1 MSPTGA
7 SALVV
12 DDDAMNRIVLQRSL
26 EREGHA
32 VRVAADGRA
41 ALELLRSEPF
51 DVVLLDVL
59 MPEMDGFELLEL
71 IQSDDELRQTPGIM
85 ISALEDM
92 ASVVRCIELGAED
105 YLPKPFDPVLLR
117 ARTNACLTKK
127 RLRDVERKYLEERH
141 QRVRDLFTRFVPEAV
156 VDEVLE
162 HAGED
167 LRLGGQRRTATVMFC
182 DLRDFTSFAEAR
194 PPELVVDVLNRYLSA
209 MSDVILSHGGT
220 LIGFQGDGILAAFGT
235 PIEQPDHAD
244 RALSATREMI
254 GQGLDGFNAW
264 LQEESIG
271 GSFRIGV
278 GLNSGVIM
286 AGNVGSERRL
296 EYTVIGDTTN
306 TASRLEAMT
315 KDTHHMLLMS
325 DSTRAM
331 LTRAVPDLVE
341 VDTREVRGRRFPV
354 VLWSIESAHPQAS
367 ARKQVDATR
376 GSNGLSGSPS
386 GGSSKERDWKSR
398 GRR

>member
-12 DDDAMNRIVLQRSL
+12 DDDAMNRMVLQRSL

-32 VRVAADGRA
+32 VRVAANGRA

-51 DVVLLDVL
+51 DIVLLDVL
-59 MPEMDGFELLEL
+59 MPEMDGLELLEL
-71 IQSDDELRQTPGIM
+71 IQSDDELRATPVIM

-117 ARTNACLTKK
+117 ARINGCLTKK

-141 QRVRDLFTRFVPEAV
+141 RRVRDLFARFVPEAV

-209 MSDVILSHGGT
+209 MSDVILRHGGT

-244 RALSATREMI
+244 RALSATREMV
-254 GQGLDGFNAW
+254 GQALDGFNAW

-315 KDTHHMLLMS
+315 KDTPHMLLMS

-354 VLWSIESAHPQAS
+354 VLWSIENVHPQAS
-367 ARKQVDATR
+367 PRKPAGATR
-376 GSNGLSGSPS
+376 GSSGSDSPS
-386 GGSSKERDWKSR
+386 IGSSRS
-398 GRR
+398 

>member
-12 DDDAMNRIVLQRSL
+12 DDDAMNRMVLQRSL

-32 VRVAADGRA
+32 VRVAANGRA

-51 DVVLLDVL
+51 DIVLLDVL
-59 MPEMDGFELLEL
+59 MPEMDGLELLEL
-71 IQSDDELRQTPGIM
+71 IQSDDELRATPVIM

-117 ARTNACLTKK
+117 ARINGCLTKK

-141 QRVRDLFTRFVPEAV
+141 RRVRDLFARFVPEAV

-209 MSDVILSHGGT
+209 MSDVILRHGGT

-244 RALSATREMI
+244 RALSATREMV
-254 GQGLDGFNAW
+254 GQALDGFNAW
-264 LQEESIG
+264 LQEEGIG

-315 KDTHHMLLMS
+315 KDTPHMLLMS

-354 VLWSIESAHPQAS
+354 VLWSIENVHPQAS
-367 ARKQVDATR
+367 PRKPAGATR
-376 GSNGLSGSPS
+376 GSSGSDSPS
-386 GGSSKERDWKSR
+386 IGSSRS
-398 GRR
+398 

>member
-12 DDDAMNRIVLQRSL
+12 DDDAMNRVVLQRSL

-32 VRVAADGRA
+32 VRVAANGRA
-41 ALELLRSEPF
+41 ALELLRSESF
-51 DVVLLDVL
+51 DIVLLDVL
-59 MPEMDGFELLEL
+59 MPEMDGLELLEL
-71 IQSDDELRQTPGIM
+71 IQSDDELRATPVIM

-117 ARTNACLTKK
+117 ARINGCLTKK

-141 QRVRDLFTRFVPEAV
+141 RRVRDLFARFVPEAV

-209 MSDVILSHGGT
+209 MSDVILRHGGT

-244 RALSATREMI
+244 RALSATREMV
-254 GQGLDGFNAW
+254 GQALHGFNAW

-315 KDTHHMLLMS
+315 KDTPHMLLMS

-331 LTRAVPDLVE
+331 LTRPVPDLVE
-341 VDTREVRGRRFPV
+341 VETSEVRGRRFPV
-354 VLWSIESAHPQAS
+354 VLWSIENVHPQAS
-367 ARKQVDATR
+367 TRKPAGATR
-376 GSNGLSGSPS
+376 GSSGSDSPS
-386 GGSSKERDWKSR
+386 SGSSRS
-398 GRR
+398 

>member
-12 DDDAMNRIVLQRSL
+12 DDDAMNRMVLQRSL

-32 VRVAADGRA
+32 VRVAANGRA

-51 DVVLLDVL
+51 DIVLLDVL
-59 MPEMDGFELLEL
+59 MPEMDGLELLEL
-71 IQSDDELRQTPGIM
+71 IQSDDELRATPVIM

-117 ARTNACLTKK
+117 ARINGCLTKK

-141 QRVRDLFTRFVPEAV
+141 RRVRDLFARFVPEAV

-209 MSDVILSHGGT
+209 MSDVILRHGGT

-244 RALSATREMI
+244 RALSATREMV
-254 GQGLDGFNAW
+254 GQALDGFNAW

-315 KDTHHMLLMS
+315 KDTPHMLLMS

-354 VLWSIESAHPQAS
+354 VLWSIENVHPQAS
-367 ARKQVDATR
+367 PRKPAGATR
-376 GSNGLSGSPS
+376 GLSGSDSPS
-386 GGSSKERDWKSR
+386 SGSSRS
-398 GRR
+398 

>member
-12 DDDAMNRIVLQRSL
+12 DDDAMNRMVLQRSL

-32 VRVAADGRA
+32 VRVAANGRA

-51 DVVLLDVL
+51 DIVLLDVL
-59 MPEMDGFELLEL
+59 MPEMDGLELLEL
-71 IQSDDELRQTPGIM
+71 IQSDDELRATPVIM
-85 ISALEDM
+85 ISALDDM

-105 YLPKPFDPVLLR
+105 YLPKPIDPVLLR
-117 ARTNACLTKK
+117 ARINGCLTKK
-127 RLRDVERKYLEERH
+127 RLRDIERKYLEERH
-141 QRVRDLFTRFVPEAV
+141 RRVRDLFARFVPEAV

-182 DLRDFTSFAEAR
+182 DLRDFTSFAEPR

-209 MSDVILSHGGT
+209 MSDVILRHGGT

-254 GQGLDGFNAW
+254 GQALDGFNAW

-315 KDTHHMLLMS
+315 KDTPHMLLMS

-354 VLWSIESAHPQAS
+354 VLWSIENVHPQAS
-367 ARKQVDATR
+367 PRKPAGATR
-376 GSNGLSGSPS
+376 GSSGSDSPS
-386 GGSSKERDWKSR
+386 SGSSLS
-398 GRR
+398 

>member
-12 DDDAMNRIVLQRSL
+12 DDDAMNRMVLQRSL

-32 VRVAADGRA
+32 VRVAANGRA

-51 DVVLLDVL
+51 DIVLLDVL
-59 MPEMDGFELLEL
+59 MPEMDGLELLEL
-71 IQSDDELRQTPGIM
+71 IQSDDELRATPVIM

-105 YLPKPFDPVLLR
+105 YLPKPIDPVLLR
-117 ARTNACLTKK
+117 ARINGCLTKK
-127 RLRDVERKYLEERH
+127 RLRDIERKYLEERH
-141 QRVRDLFTRFVPEAV
+141 RRVRDLFARFVPEAV

-182 DLRDFTSFAEAR
+182 DLRDFTSFAEPR

-209 MSDVILSHGGT
+209 MSDVILRHGGT

-254 GQGLDGFNAW
+254 GQALDGFNAW

-315 KDTHHMLLMS
+315 KDTPHMLLMS

-331 LTRAVPDLVE
+331 LTREVPDLVE

-354 VLWSIESAHPQAS
+354 VLWSIENVHPQAS
-367 ARKQVDATR
+367 PRKPAGATR
-376 GSNGLSGSPS
+376 GLSGSDSPS
-386 GGSSKERDWKSR
+386 SGSSRS
-398 GRR
+398 

>member
-32 VRVAADGRA
+32 VRVAANGRA

-59 MPEMDGFELLEL
+59 MPEMDGLELLEL
-71 IQSDDELRQTPGIM
+71 IQSDDELRATPVIM

-117 ARTNACLTKK
+117 ARINGCLTKK

-141 QRVRDLFTRFVPEAV
+141 RRVRDLFARFVPEAV

-209 MSDVILSHGGT
+209 MSDVILRHGGT

-244 RALSATREMI
+244 RALSATREMV
-254 GQGLDGFNAW
+254 GQALDGFNAW

-315 KDTHHMLLMS
+315 KDTPHMLLMS

-341 VDTREVRGRRFPV
+341 VDTREVRGRRLPV
-354 VLWSIESAHPQAS
+354 VLWSIENVHPQAPP
-367 ARKQVDATR
+367 RKPAGATR
-376 GSNGLSGSPS
+376 GSSGSDSPS
-386 GGSSKERDWKSR
+386 SGSS
-398 GRR
+398 

>member
-12 DDDAMNRIVLQRSL
+12 DDDAMNRMVLQRSL

-32 VRVAADGRA
+32 VRVAANGRA

-51 DVVLLDVL
+51 DIVLLDVL
-59 MPEMDGFELLEL
+59 MPEMDGLELLEL
-71 IQSDDELRQTPGIM
+71 IQSDDELRATPVIM

-92 ASVVRCIELGAED
+92 ASVARCIELGAED

-117 ARTNACLTKK
+117 ARINGCLTKK

-141 QRVRDLFTRFVPEAV
+141 RRVRDLFARFVPEAV

-194 PPELVVDVLNRYLSA
+194 PPEIVVDVLNRYLSA
-209 MSDVILSHGGT
+209 MSDVILRHGGT

-244 RALSATREMI
+244 RALSATREMV
-254 GQGLDGFNAW
+254 GQALDGFNAW

-315 KDTHHMLLMS
+315 KDTPHMLLMS

-354 VLWSIESAHPQAS
+354 VLWSIENVHPQAS
-367 ARKQVDATR
+367 PRKPAGATR
-376 GSNGLSGSPS
+376 GSSGSDSPS
-386 GGSSKERDWKSR
+386 IGSSRS
-398 GRR
+398 

>member
-12 DDDAMNRIVLQRSL
+12 DDDAMNRMVLQRSL

-32 VRVAADGRA
+32 VRVAANGRA

-51 DVVLLDVL
+51 DIVLLDVL
-59 MPEMDGFELLEL
+59 MPEMDGLELLEL
-71 IQSDDELRQTPGIM
+71 IQSDDELRATPVIM
-85 ISALEDM
+85 ISALDDM

-105 YLPKPFDPVLLR
+105 YLPKPIDPVLLR
-117 ARTNACLTKK
+117 ARINGCLTKK
-127 RLRDVERKYLEERH
+127 RLRDIERKYLEERH
-141 QRVRDLFTRFVPEAV
+141 RRVRDLFARFVPEAV

-182 DLRDFTSFAEAR
+182 DLRDFTSFAEPR

-209 MSDVILSHGGT
+209 MSDVILRHGGT

-254 GQGLDGFNAW
+254 GQALDGFNAW

-315 KDTHHMLLMS
+315 KDTPHMLLMS

-341 VDTREVRGRRFPV
+341 VDTREVRGRRSPV
-354 VLWSIESAHPQAS
+354 VLWSIENVHPQAS
-367 ARKQVDATR
+367 PRKPAGATR
-376 GSNGLSGSPS
+376 GSSGSDSPS
-386 GGSSKERDWKSR
+386 SGSSLS
-398 GRR
+398 

>member
-12 DDDAMNRIVLQRSL
+12 DDDAMNRMVLQRSL

-32 VRVAADGRA
+32 VRVASNGRA

-51 DVVLLDVL
+51 DIVLLDVL
-59 MPEMDGFELLEL
+59 MPEMDGLELLEL
-71 IQSDDELRQTPGIM
+71 IQSDDELRATPVIM

-117 ARTNACLTKK
+117 ARINGCLTKK

-141 QRVRDLFTRFVPEAV
+141 RRVRDLFARFVPEAV

-209 MSDVILSHGGT
+209 MSDVILRHGGT

-244 RALSATREMI
+244 RALSATREMV
-254 GQGLDGFNAW
+254 GQALDGFNAW

-315 KDTHHMLLMS
+315 KDTPHMLLMS

-354 VLWSIESAHPQAS
+354 VLWSIENVHPQAS
-367 ARKQVDATR
+367 PRKPAGATR
-376 GSNGLSGSPS
+376 GSSGSDSPS
-386 GGSSKERDWKSR
+386 IGSSRS
-398 GRR
+398 

>member
-12 DDDAMNRIVLQRSL
+12 DDDAMNRMVLQRSL

-32 VRVAADGRA
+32 VRVAANGRA

-51 DVVLLDVL
+51 DIVLLDVL
-59 MPEMDGFELLEL
+59 MPEMDGLELLEL
-71 IQSDDELRQTPGIM
+71 IQSDDELRATPVIM

-117 ARTNACLTKK
+117 ARINGCLTKK

-141 QRVRDLFTRFVPEAV
+141 RRVRDLFARFVPEAV

-209 MSDVILSHGGT
+209 MSDVILRHGGT

-244 RALSATREMI
+244 RALSATREMV
-254 GQGLDGFNAW
+254 GQALDGFNAW

-315 KDTHHMLLMS
+315 KDTPHMLLMS

-354 VLWSIESAHPQAS
+354 VLWSIENVHPQAS
-367 ARKQVDATR
+367 PRKPAGATR
-376 GSNGLSGSPS
+376 GSSGSDSPS
-386 GGSSKERDWKSR
+386 SGSSRS
-398 GRR
+398 

>member
-12 DDDAMNRIVLQRSL
+12 DDDAMNRMVLQRSL

-32 VRVAADGRA
+32 VRVASNGRA

-51 DVVLLDVL
+51 DIVLLDVL
-59 MPEMDGFELLEL
+59 MPEMDGLELLEL
-71 IQSDDELRQTPGIM
+71 IQSDDELRATPVIM

-92 ASVVRCIELGAED
+92 ASVARCIELGAED

-117 ARTNACLTKK
+117 ARINGCLTKK

-141 QRVRDLFTRFVPEAV
+141 RRVRDLFARFVPEAV

-194 PPELVVDVLNRYLSA
+194 PPEIVVDVLNRYLSA
-209 MSDVILSHGGT
+209 MSDVILRHGGT

-244 RALSATREMI
+244 RALSATREMV
-254 GQGLDGFNAW
+254 GQALDGFNAW

-315 KDTHHMLLMS
+315 KDTPHMLLMS

-354 VLWSIESAHPQAS
+354 VLWSIENVHPQAS
-367 ARKQVDATR
+367 PRKPAGATR
-376 GSNGLSGSPS
+376 GLSGSDSPS
-386 GGSSKERDWKSR
+386 SGSSRS
-398 GRR
+398 

>member
-12 DDDAMNRIVLQRSL
+12 DDDAMNRMFLQRSL

-32 VRVAADGRA
+32 VRVAANGRA

-51 DVVLLDVL
+51 DIVLLDVL
-59 MPEMDGFELLEL
+59 MPEMDGLELLEL
-71 IQSDDELRQTPGIM
+71 IQSDDELRATPVIM

-117 ARTNACLTKK
+117 ARINGCLTKK

-141 QRVRDLFTRFVPEAV
+141 RRVRDLFARFVPEAV

-209 MSDVILSHGGT
+209 MSDVILRHGGT

-244 RALSATREMI
+244 RALSATREMV
-254 GQGLDGFNAW
+254 GQALDGFNAW

-315 KDTHHMLLMS
+315 KDTPHMLLMS

-354 VLWSIESAHPQAS
+354 VLWSIENVHPQAS
-367 ARKQVDATR
+367 PRKPARSTR
-376 GSNGLSGSPS
+376 GSSALSGGPS
-386 GGSSKERDWKSR
+386 GGSS
-398 GRR
+398 GL

>member
-1 MSPTGA
+1 MNPTGA

-12 DDDAMNRIVLQRSL
+12 DDDAMNRMVLQRSL
-26 EREGHA
+26 EREGHM
-32 VRVAADGRA
+32 VRVATDGRA

-71 IQSDDELRQTPGIM
+71 IESDDELRETPVIM

-117 ARTNACLTKK
+117 ARINGCLTKK

-141 QRVRDLFTRFVPEAV
+141 RRVRDLFARFVPEAV

-182 DLRDFTSFAEAR
+182 DLRDFTTFAEVR
-194 PPELVVDVLNRYLSA
+194 PPELVVGVLNRYLSA
-209 MSDVILSHGGT
+209 MSDVILGHGGT
-220 LIGFQGDGILAAFGT
+220 LIGFQGDGIMAVFGA

-244 RALSATREMI
+244 RAVSATREMV
-254 GQGLDGFNAW
+254 GQALDGVNAW
-264 LQEESIG
+264 LQEEGIG
-271 GSFRIGV
+271 ESFRIGV

-296 EYTVIGDTTN
+296 EYTAIGDTAN

-315 KDTHHMLLMS
+315 KDMPHVVLLS
-325 DSTRAM
+325 DSTRTM
-331 LTRAVPDLVE
+331 LTREVPDLVE
-341 VDTREVRGRRFPV
+341 VDTREVRGRRSPV
-354 VLWSIESAHPQAS
+354 VLWSIESAHPQTP
-367 ARKQVDATR
+367 RKPPALTS
-376 GSNGLSGSPS
+376 GSSGLSGGPS
-386 GGSSKERDWKSR
+386 RGSS
-398 GRR
+398 GL

>member
-12 DDDAMNRIVLQRSL
+12 DDDAMNRMVLQRSL

-32 VRVAADGRA
+32 VRVASNGRA

-51 DVVLLDVL
+51 DIVLLDVL
-59 MPEMDGFELLEL
+59 MPEMDGLELLEL
-71 IQSDDELRQTPGIM
+71 IQSDDELRATPVIM

-92 ASVVRCIELGAED
+92 ASVARCIELGAED

-117 ARTNACLTKK
+117 ARINGCLTKK

-141 QRVRDLFTRFVPEAV
+141 RRVRDLFARFVPEAV

-194 PPELVVDVLNRYLSA
+194 PPEIVVDVLNRYLSA
-209 MSDVILSHGGT
+209 MSDVILRHGGT

-244 RALSATREMI
+244 RALSATREMV
-254 GQGLDGFNAW
+254 GQALDGFNAW

-315 KDTHHMLLMS
+315 KDTPHMLLMS

-354 VLWSIESAHPQAS
+354 VLWSIENVHPQAPP
-367 ARKQVDATR
+367 RKPAGATR
-376 GSNGLSGSPS
+376 GSSGSDSPS
-386 GGSSKERDWKSR
+386 IGSSRS
-398 GRR
+398 

>member
-12 DDDAMNRIVLQRSL
+12 DDDAMNRMVLQRSL

-41 ALELLRSEPF
+41 ALELLRGEPF
-51 DVVLLDVL
+51 DVVLLDIL
-59 MPEMDGFELLEL
+59 MPEMDGLELLEL
-71 IQSDDELRQTPGIM
+71 IQSDDELRQTPVIM
-85 ISALEDM
+85 ISALEEM

-117 ARTNACLTKK
+117 ARINGCLTKK

-141 QRVRDLFTRFVPEAV
+141 RRVRDLFARFVPEAV

-209 MSDVILSHGGT
+209 MSDVILRHGGT

-244 RALSATREMI
+244 RALSATREMV
-254 GQGLDGFNAW
+254 GQALDGFNAW
-264 LQEESIG
+264 LQEEGIG

-315 KDTHHMLLMS
+315 KDTPHMLLMS

-354 VLWSIESAHPQAS
+354 VLWSIENVHPQAS
-367 ARKQVDATR
+367 PRKPAGATR
-376 GSNGLSGSPS
+376 GSSGSDSPS
-386 GGSSKERDWKSR
+386 SGSSRS
-398 GRR
+398 

>member
-32 VRVAADGRA
+32 VRVAANGRA

-51 DVVLLDVL
+51 DIVLLDVL
-59 MPEMDGFELLEL
+59 MPEMDGLELLEL
-71 IQSDDELRQTPGIM
+71 IQSDDELRATPVIM

-117 ARTNACLTKK
+117 ARINGCLTKK

-141 QRVRDLFTRFVPEAV
+141 RRVRDLFARFVPEAV

-209 MSDVILSHGGT
+209 MSDVILRHGGT

-254 GQGLDGFNAW
+254 GQALDGFNAW

-315 KDTHHMLLMS
+315 KDTPHMLLMS

-354 VLWSIESAHPQAS
+354 VLWSIENVHPQAS
-367 ARKQVDATR
+367 PRKPAGATR
-376 GSNGLSGSPS
+376 GSSGSDSPS
-386 GGSSKERDWKSR
+386 SGSSLS
-398 GRR
+398 

>member
-12 DDDAMNRIVLQRSL
+12 DDDAMNRMVLQRSL

-32 VRVAADGRA
+32 VRVASNGRA

-51 DVVLLDVL
+51 DIVLLDVL
-59 MPEMDGFELLEL
+59 MPEMDGLELLEL
-71 IQSDDELRQTPGIM
+71 IQSDDELRATPVIM

-92 ASVVRCIELGAED
+92 ASVARCIELGAED

-117 ARTNACLTKK
+117 ARINGCLTKK

-141 QRVRDLFTRFVPEAV
+141 RRVRDLFARFVPEAV

-194 PPELVVDVLNRYLSA
+194 PPEIVVDVLNRYLSA
-209 MSDVILSHGGT
+209 MSDVILRHGGT

-244 RALSATREMI
+244 RALSATREMV
-254 GQGLDGFNAW
+254 GQALDGFNAW

-315 KDTHHMLLMS
+315 KDTPHMLLMS

-354 VLWSIESAHPQAS
+354 VLWSIENVHPQAS
-367 ARKQVDATR
+367 PRKPAGATR
-376 GSNGLSGSPS
+376 GSSGSDSPS
-386 GGSSKERDWKSR
+386 IGSSRS
-398 GRR
+398 

>member
-12 DDDAMNRIVLQRSL
+12 DDDAMNRMVLQRSL

-51 DVVLLDVL
+51 DIVLLDVL
-59 MPEMDGFELLEL
+59 MPEMDGLELLEL
-71 IQSDDELRQTPGIM
+71 IQSDDELRATPVIM

-117 ARTNACLTKK
+117 ARINGCLTKK

-141 QRVRDLFTRFVPEAV
+141 RRVRDLFARFVPEAV

-209 MSDVILSHGGT
+209 MSDVILKHGGT

-244 RALSATREMI
+244 RALSATREMV
-254 GQGLDGFNAW
+254 GQALDGFNAW

-315 KDTHHMLLMS
+315 KDTPHMLLMS

-354 VLWSIESAHPQAS
+354 VLWSIENVHPQAS
-367 ARKQVDATR
+367 PRKPARSTR
-376 GSNGLSGSPS
+376 GSSGLSGGPS
-386 GGSSKERDWKSR
+386 GGSS
-398 GRR
+398 GL

>member
-12 DDDAMNRIVLQRSL
+12 DDDAMNRMVLQRSL

-32 VRVAADGRA
+32 VRVASNGRA

-51 DVVLLDVL
+51 DIVLLDVL
-59 MPEMDGFELLEL
+59 MPEMDGLELLEL
-71 IQSDDELRQTPGIM
+71 IQSDDELRATPVIM

-117 ARTNACLTKK
+117 ARINGCLTKK

-141 QRVRDLFTRFVPEAV
+141 RRVRDLFARFVPEAV

-194 PPELVVDVLNRYLSA
+194 PPEIVVDVLNRYLSA
-209 MSDVILSHGGT
+209 MSDVILRHGGT

-244 RALSATREMI
+244 RALSATREMV
-254 GQGLDGFNAW
+254 GQALDGFNAW

-315 KDTHHMLLMS
+315 KDTPHMLLMS

-354 VLWSIESAHPQAS
+354 VLWSIENVHPQAS
-367 ARKQVDATR
+367 PRKPAGATR
-376 GSNGLSGSPS
+376 GSSGSDSPS
-386 GGSSKERDWKSR
+386 IGSSRS
-398 GRR
+398 

>member
-1 MSPTGA
+1 MSPAGA

-12 DDDAMNRIVLQRSL
+12 DDDAMNRMVLQRSL

-32 VRVAADGRA
+32 VRVAANGRA

-51 DVVLLDVL
+51 DIVLLDVL
-59 MPEMDGFELLEL
+59 MPEMDGLELLEL
-71 IQSDDELRQTPGIM
+71 IQSDDELRATPVIM

-117 ARTNACLTKK
+117 ARINGCLTKK

-141 QRVRDLFTRFVPEAV
+141 RRVRDLFARFVPEAV

-209 MSDVILSHGGT
+209 MSDVILRHGGT

-244 RALSATREMI
+244 RALSATREMV
-254 GQGLDGFNAW
+254 GQALDSFNAW

-315 KDTHHMLLMS
+315 KDTPHMLLMS

-341 VDTREVRGRRFPV
+341 VETSEVRGRRFPV
-354 VLWSIESAHPQAS
+354 VLWSIENVHPQAS
-367 ARKQVDATR
+367 TRKPAAATR
-376 GSNGLSGSPS
+376 GSSGSDS
-386 GGSSKERDWKSR
+386 RSTGSSRS
-398 GRR
+398 

>member
-1 MSPTGA
+1 M
-7 SALVV
+7 
-12 DDDAMNRIVLQRSL
+12 VLQRSL

-32 VRVAADGRA
+32 VRVAANGRA

-51 DVVLLDVL
+51 DIVLLDVL
-59 MPEMDGFELLEL
+59 MPEMDGLELLEL
-71 IQSDDELRQTPGIM
+71 IQSDDELRATPVIM

-117 ARTNACLTKK
+117 ARINGCLTKK

-141 QRVRDLFTRFVPEAV
+141 RRVRDLFARFVPEAV

-209 MSDVILSHGGT
+209 MSDVILRHGGT

-244 RALSATREMI
+244 RALSATREMV
-254 GQGLDGFNAW
+254 GQALHGFNAW

-315 KDTHHMLLMS
+315 KDTPHMLLMS

-331 LTRAVPDLVE
+331 LTRPVPDLVE
-341 VDTREVRGRRFPV
+341 VETSEVRGRRFPV
-354 VLWSIESAHPQAS
+354 VLWSIENVHPQAS
-367 ARKQVDATR
+367 TRKPAGATR
-376 GSNGLSGSPS
+376 GSNGSDSPSSGS
-386 GGSSKERDWKSR
+386 SR
-398 GRR
+398 S

>member
-12 DDDAMNRIVLQRSL
+12 DDDAMNRMVLQRSL

-32 VRVAADGRA
+32 VRVASNGRA

-51 DVVLLDVL
+51 DIVLLDVL
-59 MPEMDGFELLEL
+59 MPEMDGLELLEL
-71 IQSDDELRQTPGIM
+71 IQSDDELRATPVIM

-92 ASVVRCIELGAED
+92 ASVARCIELGAED

-117 ARTNACLTKK
+117 ARINGCLTKK
-127 RLRDVERKYLEERH
+127 RLRDIERKYLEERH
-141 QRVRDLFTRFVPEAV
+141 RRVRDLFARFVPEAV

-182 DLRDFTSFAEAR
+182 DLRDFTSFAEPR

-209 MSDVILSHGGT
+209 MSDVILRHGGT

-254 GQGLDGFNAW
+254 GQALDGFNAW

-315 KDTHHMLLMS
+315 KDTPHMLLMS

-354 VLWSIESAHPQAS
+354 VLWSIENVHPQAS
-367 ARKQVDATR
+367 PRKPAGATR
-376 GSNGLSGSPS
+376 GSSGSDSPS
-386 GGSSKERDWKSR
+386 SGSSRS
-398 GRR
+398 

>member
-12 DDDAMNRIVLQRSL
+12 DDDAMNRMVLQRSL

-32 VRVAADGRA
+32 VRVASNGRA

-51 DVVLLDVL
+51 DIVLLDVL
-59 MPEMDGFELLEL
+59 MPEMDGLELLEL
-71 IQSDDELRQTPGIM
+71 IQSDDELRATPVIM

-92 ASVVRCIELGAED
+92 ASVARCIELGAED

-117 ARTNACLTKK
+117 ARINGCLTKK

-141 QRVRDLFTRFVPEAV
+141 RRVRDLFARFVPEAV

-209 MSDVILSHGGT
+209 MSDVILRHGGT

-244 RALSATREMI
+244 RALSATREMV
-254 GQGLDGFNAW
+254 GQALDGFNAW

-315 KDTHHMLLMS
+315 KDTPHMLLMS

-354 VLWSIESAHPQAS
+354 VLWSIENVHPQAS
-367 ARKQVDATR
+367 PRKPAGATR
-376 GSNGLSGSPS
+376 GSSGSDSPS
-386 GGSSKERDWKSR
+386 IGSSRS
-398 GRR
+398 

>member
-12 DDDAMNRIVLQRSL
+12 DDDAMNRMVLQRSL

-51 DVVLLDVL
+51 DIVLLDVL
-59 MPEMDGFELLEL
+59 MPEMDGLELLEL
-71 IQSDDELRQTPGIM
+71 IQSDDELRATPVIM

-92 ASVVRCIELGAED
+92 ASVARCIELGAED

-117 ARTNACLTKK
+117 ARINGCLTKK

-141 QRVRDLFTRFVPEAV
+141 RRVRDLFARFVPEAV

-194 PPELVVDVLNRYLSA
+194 PPEIVVDVLNRYLSA
-209 MSDVILSHGGT
+209 MSDVILRHGGT

-244 RALSATREMI
+244 RALSATREMV
-254 GQGLDGFNAW
+254 GQALDGFNAW

-315 KDTHHMLLMS
+315 KDTPHMLLMS

-354 VLWSIESAHPQAS
+354 VLWSIENVHPQAS
-367 ARKQVDATR
+367 PRKPAGATR
-376 GSNGLSGSPS
+376 GSSGSDSPS
-386 GGSSKERDWKSR
+386 IGSSRS
-398 GRR
+398 

>member
-32 VRVAADGRA
+32 VRVAANGRA

-51 DVVLLDVL
+51 DIVLLDVL
-59 MPEMDGFELLEL
+59 MPEMDGLELLEL
-71 IQSDDELRQTPGIM
+71 IQSDDELRATPVIM

-117 ARTNACLTKK
+117 ARINGCLTKK

-141 QRVRDLFTRFVPEAV
+141 RRVRDLFARFVPEAV

-167 LRLGGQRRTATVMFC
+167 LRLGGQRCTATVMFC

-209 MSDVILSHGGT
+209 MSDVILRHGGT

-244 RALSATREMI
+244 RALSATREMV
-254 GQGLDGFNAW
+254 GQALDGFNAW

-315 KDTHHMLLMS
+315 KDTPHMLLMS
-325 DSTRAM
+325 DSTRGM

-354 VLWSIESAHPQAS
+354 VLWSIENVHPQAS
-367 ARKQVDATR
+367 PRKPAGATR
-376 GSNGLSGSPS
+376 GSSGSDSPS
-386 GGSSKERDWKSR
+386 SSSSR
-398 GRR
+398 S